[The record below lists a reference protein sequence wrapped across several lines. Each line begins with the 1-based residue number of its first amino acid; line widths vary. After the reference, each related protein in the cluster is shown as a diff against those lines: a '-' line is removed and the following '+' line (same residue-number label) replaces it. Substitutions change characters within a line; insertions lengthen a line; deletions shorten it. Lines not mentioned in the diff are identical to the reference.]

1 MTVRAVDVIL
11 AKRHGLEHDRAT
23 LEAFVL
29 GYVRGE
35 VPDYQV
41 AAWLMA
47 VVWRGMTPQET
58 ADLTE
63 VMADSG
69 ERLDLSG
76 FPHAVDKHS
85 TGGVGDKTTLVL
97 APLLAE
103 LGASVPKMSGRGLG
117 HTGGTIDKLESIP
130 GFRATLDE
138 AAFLRQVRS
147 VGVAVTGQTK
157 TLAPAD
163 GLLYA
168 LRDATGT
175 VASLPLIASSIMSKK
190 LAGGAGSLVLDV
202 KVGSGA
208 FMKTEAEARALAE
221 AMVDIGR
228 RAGRNVRAVLSSMAE
243 PLGHAI
249 GNALEVREAIEAL
262 RGGGPSD
269 LRSLTIALATEA
281 LDACGLPHDPERVAR
296 ALDDG
301 SAYARFE
308 RWVAAQG
315 GDVAALAR
323 LEVAPDEAPWSHR
336 RRRGRR
342 LRRGGDRARRP
353 EAGRRPRRQG
363 RRPRPRGGDHAARQ
377 GGRSCASGRA
387 AGDAAPSCGPR
398 PGGRHERARGRRP
411 AGGRGRG
418 APAGPGDLGAP
429 RCRCGR
435 GGASRGGLPLTCGVA
450 TEYSCFCVHRGVEQ
464 SGSSSGS

>member
-1 MTVRAVDVIL
+1 MNSGVRAVDVIL
-11 AKRHGLEHDRAT
+11 AKRQGRSHDRAT
-23 LEAFVL
+23 LAAFVR
-29 GYVRGE
+29 GYVDGS

-63 VMADSG
+63 VMAASG
-69 ERLDLSG
+69 ERLDLSA

-97 APLLAE
+97 APLLAQ

-117 HTGGTIDKLESIP
+117 HTGGTIDKLEAIP

-138 AAFLRQVRS
+138 AAFLRQVRDI
-147 VGVAVTGQTK
+147 GVAVTGQTK
-157 TLAPAD
+157 ALAPAD

-190 LAGGAGSLVLDV
+190 LAGGASSLVLDV

-208 FMKTEAEARALAE
+208 FLKTEAEARALAE

-228 RAGRNVRAVLSSMAE
+228 RAGRHVRAVLSSMAE
-243 PLGHAI
+243 PLGHTV
-249 GNALEVREAIEAL
+249 GNALEVREAMAAL
-262 RGGGPSD
+262 RGGGPAD
-269 LRSLTIALATEA
+269 LRALTVALATEA
-281 LDACGLPHDPERVAR
+281 LEASGLRGDVERVEA

-315 GDVAALAR
+315 GDVTALDR
-323 LEVAPDEAPWSHR
+323 LEVAPDRSPWRSPSAGVVAAYDAEAI
-336 RRRGRR
+336 GRAVQR
-342 LRRGGDRARRP
+342 LGG
-353 EAGRRPRRQG
+353 
-363 RRPRPRGGDHAARQ
+363 
-377 GGRSCASGRA
+377 GRA
-387 AGDAAPSCGPR
+387 AKGAELDLGVGITLHAKVGDPVAAGEALATLHHRGGHGLDAAMAALADGVTVASAATPPPLLLGVIGR
-398 PGGRHERARGRRP
+398 PGA
-411 AGGRGRG
+411 
-418 APAGPGDLGAP
+418 D
-429 RCRCGR
+429 
-435 GGASRGGLPLTCGVA
+435 
-450 TEYSCFCVHRGVEQ
+450 
-464 SGSSSGS
+464 

>member
-208 FMKTEAEARALAE
+208 FMKTEADARALAE

-243 PLGHAI
+243 PLGQAI

-323 LEVAPDEAPWSHR
+323 LEVAPDASPWWAPSAGVVAAYDAEAI
-336 RRRGRR
+336 GRAVQR
-342 LRRGGDRARRP
+342 LGG
-353 EAGRRPRRQG
+353 
-363 RRPRPRGGDHAARQ
+363 
-377 GGRSCASGRA
+377 GRA
-387 AGDAAPSCGPR
+387 AKGDALDLGVGITLHAKVGDRVSAGEPLATLHHRAGRGLEAATSALVGAVRLEAEAAAPPLVLAVLGR
-398 PGGRHERARGRRP
+398 PGAD
-411 AGGRGRG
+411 AGGAVG
-418 APAGPGDLGAP
+418 PA
-429 RCRCGR
+429 
-435 GGASRGGLPLTCGVA
+435 
-450 TEYSCFCVHRGVEQ
+450 E
-464 SGSSSGS
+464 GSP